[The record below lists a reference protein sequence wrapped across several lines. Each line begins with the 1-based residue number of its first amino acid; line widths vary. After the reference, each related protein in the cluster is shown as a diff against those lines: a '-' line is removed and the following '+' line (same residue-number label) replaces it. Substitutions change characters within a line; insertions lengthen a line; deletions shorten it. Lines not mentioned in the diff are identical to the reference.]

1 LGIISLTLKNMI
13 PGNSVEQA
21 SVLYVES
28 LGGCCYYWDYDDY
41 GHTGIVTEGT
51 WYRAT
56 DGNAHSD
63 DVQ

>member
-1 LGIISLTLKNMI
+1 MI

-21 SVLYVES
+21 SVPYVES

>member
-1 LGIISLTLKNMI
+1 MI

-41 GHTGIVTEGT
+41 GHTGLVTT
-51 WYRAT
+51 H
-56 DGNAHSD
+56 GNAHP
-63 DVQ
+63 DVVQ